1 MYCSPRAFI
10 SRVLCAA
17 LFAGGAGLP
26 LTTQAA
32 GSITIQKLAPYDP
45 DLSVPAAVKLECE
58 LAKKIPA
65 YTEAN
70 AKGNFERIIVADK
83 VSAATPGQSLAMT
96 IVGLGGAAGGVHTGT
111 KHIIIE
117 GTLWENGKVKGTFRA
132 KRKTGVS
139 WGPGYTGTCK
149 LLDRCAKSLGKDVAK
164 WLENPGKDSKLG
176 DTL

>member
-1 MYCSPRAFI
+1 MSCFPKGFV
-10 SRVLCAA
+10 SRVLCTALCAA
-17 LFAGGAGLP
+17 GASLP
-26 LTTQAA
+26 LLAQAA
-32 GSITIQKLAPYDP
+32 GAITVQKLAPFDP
-45 DLSVPAAVKLECE
+45 DLTVPAAVKLECG
-58 LAKKIPA
+58 LTKKIPA
-65 YTEAN
+65 YVEQN
-70 AKGNFERIIVADK
+70 AKGGFDK
-83 VSAATPGQSLAMT
+83 ITMVDKTSAATPGQSLSMT
-96 IVGLGGAAGGVHTGT
+96 IVGLSGFAGGVHTGT

-176 DTL
+176 DAL